1 MPNGLAESL
10 PLCLIFKINFQFMRN
25 IHRPCFVLLL
35 TFFLSGIAFAQSIT
49 ADFNSTPSSAC
60 ASASGCNSFV
70 WNISGTTFVFTFI
83 STDPGGSMQWLA
95 SGGGVGGSGS
105 MDLLSGTAPN
115 LTTTEKLV
123 ITRQDGGSFNFN
135 GIYIQNNL
143 AQTATVQGYKNSATV
158 NAPQSVANAVT
169 STLNFGGIN
178 VDKVE
183 ISSTDFFYL
192 SIDNFSACI
201 TPLPS
206 FTTNTVCI
214 GSSTQFTD
222 ASTLVAAEATYAWD
236 FDNNATTDN
245 TTKGNVTNAYSS
257 AGTYTAKLTITQ
269 GGCSNSTTSQVSVQE
284 ISSPPTVDAPLCSGL
299 TSVSGTSSGA
309 DGTIITVYK
318 AGNTQIGTA
327 SVSSGTWTATVSSLA
342 NGDVVTAK
350 ATESGKCQS
359 VSSGSVS
366 VSNPT
371 LSTLTTLASSTNP
384 SFTTAPNNS
393 VTLTATVT
401 SGGNPVTVGNVTFKD
416 GATILGTT
424 NVNGS
429 GLATLNNNFTIEG
442 NHNISAVYNAN
453 CPYGTST
460 GTMTQR
466 VDNHTSISGS
476 QFCND
481 LSGITLNTNYNTA
494 PYPSN
499 IFVSGLGSSI
509 NSLKVKINGFTN
521 ANPGQVQALLV
532 GPAGQKIVLFSG
544 AGGSTSVSN
553 INLVIDDAAASQISS
568 SSLSSGS
575 FRPTAYNLPLS
586 FPAPAPVLV
595 SGDIPAT
602 YGAATL
608 TSQFSGTNPN
618 GTWSLFV
625 VDINGSSGSITSWCL
640 EISAAPR
647 VTGITRLI
655 PLNQNTNLNAV
666 SYQVK
671 FSVPVT
677 GVDASDF
684 SLFSTGGA
692 VSGIIG
698 TVSGSG
704 DTYIVSV
711 NNIAGDGD
719 LRLNLNSS
727 GTGIIDGISQAI
739 TGGFTAGETYIFD
752 HTIPALSSVSI
763 TSNNIYSSSMA
774 KVGDK
779 ITVLFTASEPIGT
792 PTVTI
797 HGQPASVSN
806 VSGSQWKA
814 EYTMQLGDAPEGSI
828 TFSIGFT
835 DLAGNNGTNVTSVTD
850 ASGVTFDKTLPT
862 LTAVHIQS
870 NNVNTAKAKV
880 GDIITVSFTISEPVV
895 TVSAGIDGHPVA
907 VTNISG
913 NNYTASWTMTG
924 TDPEGPVTFSIGAY
938 RDPAGNVGA
947 TISAATDA
955 SSVTFDRT
963 APAVTINQAAGQ
975 ADPTTASSIH
985 FTVVFN
991 ETVTGFATGDVT
1003 LSGTAGATTA
1013 TVTEIAPMNG
1023 TTYDVTVTGMNTN
1036 GTVIATV
1043 GANKAVD
1050 AAGNNNTAS
1059 TSTDNTVNWVCSII
1073 CPDNITVTTGTGATQ
1088 CGANVTF
1095 SVTTTCGA
1103 TVTTTVNGNPVVSG
1117 NFFPVGT
1124 TTVTSTAAGAQCSF
1138 TITVNDNTPPVISCA
1153 APTSATANITCQAAV
1168 PNVLGNVSVTDNCSA
1183 SDNITLSQSPAA
1195 GTLVGLGQ
1203 TTIIVTATDAVG
1215 NQSTCTTTFTVT
1227 DNTAPNFT
1235 QNPVATPQVI
1245 WPPDHR
1251 MKDVYL
1257 NNYAAT
1263 DNCGGTVTYRINVS
1277 SNESTHGTSDG
1288 DRSPDWIVVDSTS
1301 PHPVHL
1307 QLRAERGNGRDARV
1321 YTITVIAIDAF
1332 NNEKVSQSTEV
1343 RIAHNIT
1350 DPITGNSFRIG
1361 STVNFAGVF
1370 WDKPGNK
1377 HTATWS
1383 IDDNTTVKATVTEP
1397 SGPKNGKVTGSYK
1410 FTTAGVYRLQMNVT
1424 DQNRVTSYCNTNEDQ
1439 EAIVVIYDPNGGYTY
1454 GGGYFNSPAGALA
1467 SDATVTGKANFG
1479 YTVNYYKGATLPKG
1493 ETQFE
1498 FKVGD
1503 FQYNALN
1510 FDYLSVA
1517 SPGYKAVF
1525 AGSGRII
1532 GGISGVN
1539 FTMYVIDGAL
1549 DGTGVD
1555 KVRLKIY
1562 NKNTG
1567 YIYYDNEPG
1576 KGETADPT
1584 TPVGISSSI
1593 VIGGTNTTAARTA
1606 SPGTVEMISNLELRS
1621 YPNPSYSSFNV
1632 VIASTNRNDKVVLK
1646 VTDILGRVVEQK
1658 EVSPNQTINMGGLYR
1673 PGIYIV
1679 QAVQG
1684 KLVKEIKLNKI
1695 PD

>member
-1 MPNGLAESL
+1 
-10 PLCLIFKINFQFMRN
+10 MRN

-35 TFFLSGIAFAQSIT
+35 TFFLSGIAIAQSIT
-49 ADFNSTPSSAC
+49 ADFNSTPSSGC
-60 ASASGCNSFV
+60 ASASGCNGFT
-70 WNISGTTFVFTFI
+70 WNISGTTFVFTFT

-105 MDLLSGTAPN
+105 MDLFSGTAPN

-158 NAPQSVANAVT
+158 NAPQTVANAVT

-201 TPLPS
+201 TPSPS
-206 FTTNTVCI
+206 FTTNTACI

-236 FDNNATTDN
+236 FDNNTTTDN

-269 GGCSNSTTSQVSVQE
+269 GGCSNSITSQVSVQE
-284 ISSPPTVDAPLCSGL
+284 ISSAPTVNTPLCSGL

-309 DGTIITVYK
+309 DGTVITVYK

-327 SVSSGTWTATVSSLA
+327 SVSGGTWTATVSSLT

-371 LSTLTTLASSTNP
+371 LSTVTTLASSTNP

-416 GATILGTT
+416 GATTLATT

-429 GLATLNNNFTIEG
+429 GLATLNNSFIIEG
-442 NHNISAVYNAN
+442 DHNISAVYNAN
-453 CPYGTST
+453 CPYSTST
-460 GTMTQR
+460 GTLTQR
-466 VDNHTSISGS
+466 VNNHTSISGS

-544 AGGSTSVSN
+544 AGGSSSVSN
-553 INLVIDDAAASQISS
+553 INLVIDEAAAGQISS

-586 FPAPAPVLV
+586 FPAPAPIFV
-595 SGDIPAT
+595 SGDIPSPYST
-602 YGAATL
+602 ATL
-608 TSQFSGTNPN
+608 TNHFSSTNPN

-640 EISAAPR
+640 EISAEPK

-684 SLFSTGGA
+684 SLFSTSGA
-692 VSGIIG
+692 VSGTIG

-704 DTYIVSV
+704 DTYTVPV
-711 NNIAGDGD
+711 NNITGDGD
-719 LRLNLNSS
+719 LRLNLNNS
-727 GTGIIDGISQAI
+727 GTGIVDGIGQAI
-739 TGGFTAGETYIFD
+739 TGGFTTGETYIFD
-752 HTIPALSSVSI
+752 HTAPTLTPVSI
-763 TSNNIYSSSMA
+763 SSNNIYSSALA

-779 ITVLFTASEPIGT
+779 VTVLFTSSEAIGT

-797 HGQPASVSN
+797 HGQTAVVAN
-806 VSGSQWKA
+806 VSGNQWKG
-814 EYTMQLGDAPEGSI
+814 EYTMQSSDVPEGII
-828 TFSIGFT
+828 TFTISFT
-835 DLAGNNGTNVTSVTD
+835 DLAGNNGTNVTAVTD
-850 ASGVTFDKTLPT
+850 ASSVTFDKTLPT
-862 LTAVHIQS
+862 LTTVHIQS
-870 NNVNTAKAKV
+870 NNANTAKAKV
-880 GDIITVSFTISEPVV
+880 GDIVTLSFITSEPVV
-895 TVSAGIDGHPVA
+895 TASAGINGHPVA
-907 VTNISG
+907 VVNVSG
-913 NNYTASWTMTG
+913 NNYTASWTMTN
-924 TDPEGPVTFSIGAY
+924 TDPEGPVTFSIGTY
-938 RDPAGNVGA
+938 GDPAGNVGT
-947 TISAATDA
+947 TISTTTDA

-963 APAVTINQAAGQ
+963 APSVTIDQASTQ
-975 ADPTTASSIH
+975 ADPTTAATIH

-991 ETVTGFATGDVT
+991 EPVTGFATGDVT
-1003 LSGTAGATTA
+1003 LGGTAGATAT

-1023 TTYDVTVTGMNTN
+1023 TTYDVAVTGMNAN
-1036 GTVIATV
+1036 GTVIASV
-1043 GANKAVD
+1043 GANKAMD
-1050 AAGNNNTAS
+1050 AAGNTNAAS
-1059 TSTDNTVNWVCSII
+1059 TSTDNTVTWVCSII

-1088 CGANVTF
+1088 CGANVNFT
-1095 SVTTTCGA
+1095 VTTTCGA
-1103 TVTTTVNGNPVVSG
+1103 TVSSTANGNPVASG
-1117 NFFPVGT
+1117 DFFPVGT

-1138 TITVNDNTPPVISCA
+1138 TITVNDNTPPVVTCP
-1153 APTSATANITCQAAV
+1153 APTSTIANSNCKAAV
-1168 PNVLGNVSVTDNCSA
+1168 PNVLGNVIVSDNCTTSGA
-1183 SDNITLSQSPAA
+1183 IILSQSPAA

-1203 TTIIVTATDAVG
+1203 TTITVTATDVVG

-1245 WPPDHR
+1245 WPPDHS

-1263 DNCGGTVTYRINVS
+1263 DNCSGAVTYRINVS
-1277 SNESTHGTSDG
+1277 SNESTRGTSDG

-1301 PHPVHL
+1301 SHPIHL
-1307 QLRAERGNGRDARV
+1307 QLRAERGNGKDARV
-1321 YTITVIAIDAF
+1321 YTITVIAIDTY
-1332 NNEKVSQSTEV
+1332 NNERVSQSTEV

-1377 HTATWS
+1377 HTATWQ
-1383 IDDNTTVKATVTEP
+1383 IDDNTTVKGTVTEP

-1410 FTTAGVYRLQMNVT
+1410 FTTTGVYRLQMNVT

-1454 GGGYFNSPAGALA
+1454 GGGYFDSPAGALN
-1467 SDATVTGKANFG
+1467 SDPTVTGKANFG
-1479 YTVNYYKGATLPKG
+1479 YSVNYYKGATLPKG

-1525 AGSGRII
+1525 SGSGKII

-1549 DGTGVD
+1549 DGSGVD

-1562 NKNTG
+1562 NKNTNHV
-1567 YIYYDNEPG
+1567 YYDNEPG
-1576 KGETADPT
+1576 KSDAANPT
-1584 TPVGISSSI
+1584 TPVGANSDI
-1593 VIGGTNTTAARTA
+1593 VIGGTNSAITSTGTTRDNNTN
-1606 SPGTVEMISNLELRS
+1606 TVLAQNLELRT
-1621 YPNPSYSSFNV
+1621 YPNPSHSSFNL
-1632 VIASTNRNDKVVLK
+1632 VIASTNKNDKVV
-1646 VTDILGRVVEQK
+1646 VRVIDVLGRVMERK
-1658 EVSPNQTINMGGLYR
+1658 EVNPNQTISIGALYR
-1673 PGIYIV
+1673 PGIYVV
-1679 QAVQG
+1679 QAIQG
-1684 KLVKEIKLNKI
+1684 ELRKELKLNKV
-1695 PD
+1695 PH